1 MNNNKNNKSNNGIK
15 EKNVLKVGMIQME
28 VIQGDVTA
36 NRAKAESL
44 IRTAAAKGA
53 KIITLPELWNCGY
66 RLEELEKLAEYTDVS
81 KSESMALL
89 SHLAAEYGLY
99 IFGGSIAEKK
109 NGRYY
114 NTAVVFNDKGEVIQK
129 YRKTHLFQLGLHE
142 PEYFTP
148 GDEWSLV
155 DTPWGRV
162 GLVICY
168 DLRFPELWRNLVLR
182 GAKIIVCPAQWPT
195 ARLYSWRALNIA
207 RAIENEAFV
216 ISTNRTGED
225 DYLYPGNSLLIDP
238 RGRLVADGGETEGV
252 LLGELDLDLLADDAY
267 RMGMI
272 QERRPIIDE
281 IDDTQI

>member
-1 MNNNKNNKSNNGIK
+1 MTNKNNKNINKDIK
-15 EKNVLKVGMIQME
+15 EKNILKVGMIQME
-28 VIQGDVTA
+28 VVPGDVAA
-36 NRAKAESL
+36 NHARAEDL
-44 IRTAAAKGA
+44 IRIAAAKGA
-53 KIITLPELWNCGY
+53 KVITLPELWNCGY
-66 RLEELEKLAEYTDVS
+66 RLEKLESLAEHTDVTKS
-81 KSESMALL
+81 KSLSLL
-89 SHLAAEYGLY
+89 SRLAAEYGIY

-109 NGRYY
+109 NGKYY
-114 NTAVVFNDKGEVIQK
+114 NTAVVFNDCGEIIQK
-129 YRKTHLFQLGLHE
+129 YRKAHLFQLGLRE

-148 GDEWSLV
+148 GGEWSLV

-252 LLGELDLDLLADDAY
+252 LLAELDLDLLADDVY
-267 RMGMI
+267 RLGMI
-272 QERRPIIDE
+272 QERRPILDE